1 MNLQTILDAARAVGP
16 VLGALPE
23 IRAVIDNA
31 ISALSET
38 DQATAKAE
46 LAALREANDAMH
58 DRLQA
63 KLAAAAATK
72 G

>member
-1 MNLQTILDAARAVGP
+1 MDLKTILDAARAVGP

-23 IRAVIDNA
+23 IRKVIDAA

-46 LAALREANDAMH
+46 LAALRQANDDLH

-63 KLAAAAATK
+63 KLAAAAATR
-72 G
+72 

>member
-1 MNLQTILDAARAVGP
+1 MDLKTILDAARAVGP

-23 IRAVIDNA
+23 IRKVIDA
-31 ISALSET
+31 AVSALSET
-38 DQATAKAE
+38 DQATAKTE

-63 KLAAAAATK
+63 KLAAAAK